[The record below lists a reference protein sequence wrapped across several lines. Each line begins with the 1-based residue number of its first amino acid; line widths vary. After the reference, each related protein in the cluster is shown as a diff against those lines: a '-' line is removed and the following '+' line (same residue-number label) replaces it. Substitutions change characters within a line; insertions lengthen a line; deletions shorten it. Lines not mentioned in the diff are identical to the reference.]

1 MTYGDAGKYTTVR
14 CWREDGDRVRFLI
27 HRGSP
32 PNHATICVAYNLG
45 SGFHSWPVSERV
57 ERVREL
63 INLMGF
69 AIEDAMHA
77 MVDELKHGDV
87 AGTSEVFDEEL
98 RQLTGENLK
107 AKLKEID
114 RKYTRYSP
122 VVQGGLPSL
131 GKRHS

>member
-1 MTYGDAGKYTTVR
+1 MTYGNAGKYTTIR
-14 CWREDGDRVRFLI
+14 CWPDDGDRARFLI

-32 PNHATICVAYNLG
+32 ANHATICLAYNLG
-45 SGFHSWPVSERV
+45 SGFHSWPASERV

-69 AIEDAMHA
+69 VVEDAMQA
-77 MVDELKHGDV
+77 MVEELQHGDFV
-87 AGTSEVFDEEL
+87 APSEVLGEQL
-98 RQLTGENLK
+98 RQLTGEDLK

-114 RKYTRYSP
+114 RRYTRYSP